1 MPVDGFGA
9 AGVQPL
15 VPSIPASVIDLGG
28 DDPDGVIIGVGT
40 GEQAVQVAIAQRPD
54 VVIADVR
61 MPGMDGVETTRRIV
75 HATGAGADDGRSP
88 VRVLV
93 LTTFH
98 VDEAVYAA
106 LRAGA
111 SGFILKD
118 AAPTEL
124 HAAVRAVAKGEAW
137 LDPAVARQLIDE
149 FAARPEPGL
158 PTPQELLTLTGRE
171 REVLVLMAHG
181 MSNAEISDFLV
192 VGEGTTKTHVS
203 RIFAKLGLRDRA
215 QAVATAYR
223 SGLIRPED
231 ALPPRPGVRSIDQ

>member
-1 MPVDGFGA
+1 VIRLVLVDDE
-9 AGVQPL
+9 
-15 VPSIPASVIDLGG
+15 SIVRSGIALLLSGE
-28 DDPDGVIIGVGT
+28 PDFEIIADVAT

-75 HATGAGADDGRSP
+75 DATGAGADDGRSP

-158 PTPQELLTLTGRE
+158 PTPQKLLTLTGRE

-231 ALPPRPGVRSIDQ
+231 ALPLRPGVRSIDQ

>member
-1 MPVDGFGA
+1 MIRVVLVDDEPIVRSGIAMLLSGEPDIDVIA
-9 AGVQPL
+9 DLDGGRPAVDL
-15 VPSIPASVIDLGG
+15 V
-28 DDPDGVIIGVGT
+28 T
-40 GEQAVQVAIAQRPD
+40 RYRPD
-54 VVIADVR
+54 VVVTDVR
-61 MPGMDGVETTRRIV
+61 MPGMDGVEVTRRIV
-75 HATGAGADDGRSP
+75 AATGETPGPA

-124 HAAVRAVAKGEAW
+124 VAAVRALAAGEAW

-149 FAARPEPGL
+149 FAARPESGL
-158 PTPQELLTLTGRE
+158 PSPAELQSLTNRE

-181 MSNAEISDFLV
+181 LSNAEISDHLV
-192 VGEGTTKTHVS
+192 VGEGTTKTHIS
-203 RIFAKLGLRDRA
+203 RIFAKLGFRDRA
-215 QAVATAYR
+215 QAVATAYKC
-223 SGLIRPED
+223 GLIRPD
-231 ALPPRPGVRSIDQ
+231 DPIPVRKAG

>member
-1 MPVDGFGA
+1 MIRVILVDDEPIVRSGIALLLSGEPDIEVIADVDTGA
-9 AGVQPL
+9 EAV
-15 VPSIPASVIDLGG
+15 DL
-28 DDPDGVIIGVGT
+28 
-40 GEQAVQVAIAQRPD
+40 AARLHPD

-61 MPGMDGVETTRRIV
+61 MPVMDGVETTRRIV
-75 HATGAGADDGRSP
+75 HATSDGAVDSGQVP
-88 VRVLV
+88 VKVLV

-98 VDEAVYAA
+98 VDEAVLAA

-124 HAAVRAVAKGEAW
+124 VAAVRAVAAGEAW

-149 FAARPEPGL
+149 FASRSDPGL
-158 PTPQELLTLTGRE
+158 PSPDDLRALTGRE
-171 REVLVLMAHG
+171 REVLVLIAHG
-181 MSNAEISDFLV
+181 LSNAEISDFLV
-192 VGEGTTKTHVS
+192 IGEGTTKTHVG

-223 SGLIRPED
+223 CGLIRPDD
-231 ALPPRPGVRSIDQ
+231 ALPPRPGVRSPR

>member
-1 MPVDGFGA
+1 MIRVILVDDEPIVRSGIA
-9 AGVQPL
+9 L
-15 VPSIPASVIDLGG
+15 LLGG
-28 DDPDGVIIGVGT
+28 EPDIEVIADVDT
-40 GEQAVQVAIAQRPD
+40 GEEAVDLAVRHHPD

-75 HATGAGADDGRSP
+75 RATGEADTDQVP
-88 VRVLV
+88 VKVLV

-98 VDEAVYAA
+98 VDEAVLAA

-124 HAAVRAVAKGEAW
+124 VAAVRAVAAGEAW

-149 FAARPEPGL
+149 FASRSDPGL
-158 PTPQELLTLTGRE
+158 PSPDELRALTGRE
-171 REVLVLMAHG
+171 REVLVLIAHG
-181 MSNAEISDFLV
+181 LSNAEISDFLV
-192 VGEGTTKTHVS
+192 IGEGTTKTHVG

-223 SGLIRPED
+223 CGLIRPDD
-231 ALPPRPGVRSIDQ
+231 ALPPRPGVRSPR

>member
-1 MPVDGFGA
+1 MIRVILVDDEPIVRSGIA
-9 AGVQPL
+9 LLLSGVPD
-15 VPSIPASVIDLGG
+15 IEVIADV
-28 DDPDGVIIGVGT
+28 DT
-40 GEQAVQVAIAQRPD
+40 GEDAVDLAVRLHPD

-75 HATGAGADDGRSP
+75 RATGEADTDQVP
-88 VRVLV
+88 VKVLV

-98 VDEAVYAA
+98 VDEAVLAA

-124 HAAVRAVAKGEAW
+124 VAAVRAVAAGEAW
-137 LDPAVARQLIDE
+137 LDPAVARRLIDE
-149 FAARPEPGL
+149 FASRSYPGL
-158 PTPQELLTLTGRE
+158 PSPDELRALTGRE
-171 REVLVLMAHG
+171 REVLVLIAHG
-181 MSNAEISDFLV
+181 LSNAEISDFLV
-192 VGEGTTKTHVS
+192 VGEGTTKTHVG

-223 SGLIRPED
+223 CGLVRPDD
-231 ALPPRPGVRSIDQ
+231 ALPPRPGVRSPR

>member
-1 MPVDGFGA
+1 MIRVVLVDDEPIVRSGIA
-9 AGVQPL
+9 LLLAGEPDIEVVADLDGGPEVVDL
-15 VPSIPASVIDLGG
+15 VRLR
-28 DDPDGVIIGVGT
+28 
-40 GEQAVQVAIAQRPD
+40 RPD

-61 MPGMDGVETTRRIV
+61 MPRMDGVELTRRIMGDV
-75 HATGAGADDGRSP
+75 HRTSNTP
-88 VRVLV
+88 KVLV

-111 SGFILKD
+111 TGFVLKD

-124 HAAVRAVAKGEAW
+124 VAAVRAVASGEGW

-149 FAARPEPGL
+149 FASHPASLLPG
-158 PTPQELLTLTGRE
+158 PDEVQALTRRE

-181 MSNAEISDFLV
+181 LSNAQIADHLV
-192 VGEGTTKTHVS
+192 VGEGTTKTHVG

-215 QAVATAYR
+215 QAVAVAYK
-223 SGLIRPED
+223 SGLLRPD
-231 ALPPRPGVRSIDQ
+231 DPIPARRD

>member
-1 MPVDGFGA
+1 MIRVVVVDDEPIVRSGIA
-9 AGVQPL
+9 LLLAGEPDIEVIADVEGEPGVVDL
-15 VPSIPASVIDLGG
+15 VRRR
-28 DDPDGVIIGVGT
+28 
-40 GEQAVQVAIAQRPD
+40 QPD

-61 MPGMDGVETTRRIV
+61 MPVMDGVELTRRIV
-75 HATGAGADDGRSP
+75 GDPHRIGNVP
-88 VRVLV
+88 KVLV

-111 SGFILKD
+111 TGFVLKD

-124 HAAVRAVAKGEAW
+124 VAAVRAVASGEGW

-149 FAARPEPGL
+149 FASHPPSVLPGRAEVL
-158 PTPQELLTLTGRE
+158 ALTRRE

-181 MSNAEISDFLV
+181 LSNGEIADYLV
-192 VGEGTTKTHVS
+192 VGEGTTKTHVG

-215 QAVATAYR
+215 QAVAVAYR
-223 SGLIRPED
+223 SGLLRPD
-231 ALPPRPGVRSIDQ
+231 DPLPARRA